1 MLEFNL
7 KTITT
12 KRSLN
17 NEQLAVYITNQ
28 INIFFPDPFPI
39 QQSEVLKAVEFAEER
54 IFYCFHNI
62 LKKYFNDQ
70 EITNFNHLI
79 SDQYCMYLYMLSN
92 TYYKET
98 GEELLPTKL
107 YLLNKTLH
115 SVDIYFT
122 SNLPDIF
129 LLVHPLGTII
139 GRATF
144 SDYFIAYQ
152 GCTVGCLNEGIF
164 PTFKGKTIMYAN
176 SNVLGA
182 CTIGDNVC
190 FAAGTMLINKDIEDN
205 KIVLGQSP
213 QLLIRSNNIQ
223 IENRPPFAYGK

>member
-1 MLEFNL
+1 M
-7 KTITT
+7 
-12 KRSLN
+12 
-17 NEQLAVYITNQ
+17 
-28 INIFFPDPFPI
+28 
-39 QQSEVLKAVEFAEER
+39 
-54 IFYCFHNI
+54 
-62 LKKYFNDQ
+62 
-70 EITNFNHLI
+70 
-79 SDQYCMYLYMLSN
+79 
-92 TYYKET
+92 
-98 GEELLPTKL
+98 
-107 YLLNKTLH
+107 
-115 SVDIYFT
+115 
-122 SNLPDIF
+122 
-129 LLVHPLGTII
+129 LVHPLGTII